1 MNLSQREK
9 LLAGAVGLV
18 ALLFV
23 GNYLWESVRK
33 GFDDKTDKI
42 ASLQQQRDDLN
53 LQVTAGTIAKAKLNR
68 LVPQSLPNNPQQAPA
83 QYMEWLIDATEASG
97 LLDAQF
103 RVLGDTV
110 EPNVFHS
117 FKFQVS
123 GTGTIENATRL
134 LHAFHSQDYLHRV
147 LRFDL
152 RPIANSNP
160 PNRLTISMD
169 CEALSLNN
177 ARPDQAKPGN
187 NAPRIERSVEDYQA
201 NISGRNIF
209 APTNHAPLLA
219 PERRVAATLGLKMDV
234 GIEAKDADPGQ
245 QVTYAL
251 EGDAPKGMQLDP
263 STGKLSWT
271 SSELGEYK
279 VAVRATDSGIPARSS
294 LQQISISVAEPPPA
308 TKKPPEFDVASQAFV
323 SALVSDGKGPQAWV
337 RSKTETKTLYLRKG
351 DKLKLGDVEGVVV
364 EVGANFME
372 LETEGKRWL
381 VGLDESIADAYQRSM
396 KDE

>member
-18 ALLFV
+18 ALLFL
-23 GNYLWESVRK
+23 GNYLWESIRK
-33 GFDDKTDKI
+33 GFEDKTDKI
-42 ASLQQQRDDLN
+42 ANLQKQRDELN
-53 LQVTAGTIAKAKLNR
+53 LQVTAGSIAKAKLNR

-97 LLDAQF
+97 LIDAQF
-103 RVLGDTV
+103 RFLGDTI
-110 EPNVFHS
+110 EPNVYS
-117 FKFQVS
+117 TFKFQVS

-169 CEALSLNN
+169 CEALSLNS

-187 NAPRIERSVEDYQA
+187 NAPRIDRSIEDYQA
-201 NISGRNIF
+201 NIAGRNIF

-263 STGKLSWT
+263 NTGKLSWT

-294 LQQISISVAEPPPA
+294 VQLISISVSDPPPA

-323 SALVSDGKGPQAWV
+323 SALVSDTKGPQAWI
-337 RSKTETKTLYLRKG
+337 RSKTESKTLYLRKG
-351 DKLKLGDVEGVVV
+351 EKLKLGDVEGVVT
-364 EVGANFME
+364 EVGANFVE
-372 LETEGKRWL
+372 LETDGKRWL
-381 VGLDESIADAYQRSM
+381 VGLDESIAEAYQRSM